1 MFEQFTDWLPQT
13 RKTKALLA
21 ASQAVI
27 EEFSAEDIALTVR
40 QLYYQLVSRD
50 IIPNNER
57 AYKRLI
63 ELITKGRMGGHI
75 DWSAIVDRGRVTEM
89 PSHWDSPGDILRSA
103 KESYRLDRWGN
114 QPYFVEVW
122 CEKDALSSILEPI
135 CNRWHVRYLAGHGY
149 LSTTAVYDAAKRF
162 DAEVAV
168 GRTPV
173 VVYIGDHDPSGHDMS
188 RDISDR
194 LFILTRGQD
203 VEVNRLALTSEQV
216 RQYDPPPNPTK
227 VTDSRAADYIAEFGH
242 DSWEVDA
249 LNPRVLEE
257 LVTDTIEDLL
267 DFGPYEE
274 ILEREEEDREQIR
287 EAIDDMVRKRKQ
299 SDLEE
304 NIELEEDSE

>member
-1 MFEQFTDWLPQT
+1 MFENFTDWLPHA

-27 EEFSAEDIALTVR
+27 EEFSADDIALTVR

-63 ELITKGRMGGHI
+63 ELITNGRMGGHI
-75 DWSAIVDRGRVTEM
+75 DWSAIVDRGRVTVM
-89 PSHWDSPGDILRSA
+89 PSHWGSPVDILRSA
-103 KESYRLDRWGN
+103 KESYRLDRWEN

-122 CEKDALSSILEPI
+122 CEKDALSSILEPV

-162 DAEVAV
+162 DAENAE

-173 VVYIGDHDPSGHDMS
+173 VVYLGDHDPSGQDMS
-188 RDISDR
+188 RDIFDR
-194 LFILTRGQD
+194 LSVLTRGQD
-203 VEVNRLALTSEQV
+203 VEVNRIALTMNQV

-227 VTDSRAADYIAEFGH
+227 VTDSRASDYIAEFGH
-242 DSWEVDA
+242 DSWEADA
-249 LNPRVLEE
+249 LNPRVLKE
-257 LVTDTIEDLL
+257 LVTDTIVNLL
-267 DFGPYEE
+267 DFGPYEDV
-274 ILEREEEDREQIR
+274 LEREKEHKEQIQ
-287 EAIDDMVRKRKQ
+287 EAIDDIIRKRNQ
-299 SDLEE
+299 SDLE
-304 NIELEEDSE
+304 DK